1 MAGGA
6 QPKGRDMASESHS
19 RFDIAFRNAWIVDG
33 SGAPRIRGDVGV
45 VGERIAAV
53 GDLGGV
59 AAARETDCEGRV
71 LAPGFI
77 DVHTHDD
84 RALLVDGGMDPKL
97 TQGVTTVVVGN
108 CGLSLAP
115 LTLDRAPPP
124 PLDLLGGM
132 GEFRYSSFDAYLGA
146 LGSSGAPA
154 NAAPMVGHSTL
165 RAATMSALGRPAR
178 DREIA
183 AMQALVRECVESGA
197 VGLST
202 GLFYPP
208 ARRAPMEEIVAL
220 LEALAGSGAIYAT
233 HMRDEADHVLE
244 SLEESFE
251 TARRA
256 DVALVVS
263 HHKCSGRRNF
273 GRSRETLALFDAARD
288 RQDVALD
295 AYPYAASST
304 VLLDDYAEQAERVM
318 IAWSEPHPQMSG
330 RYLEDVAIEWGCG
343 RSEAL
348 ARLKPGGAIYFIL
361 DEDDVRRIL
370 SYPHTM
376 IGSDGLPHDR
386 HPHPRL
392 WGTFPR
398 VLGHYSREV
407 GLFGL
412 EEAVHRMTGMPA
424 ERFGLRDRGTIRCG
438 AFADLVLF
446 DAETI
451 IDRATF
457 EEPARPAAGIETVL
471 VNGQPVLDGG
481 RLTGARAGRVLRRA
495 A

>member
-1 MAGGA
+1 
-6 QPKGRDMASESHS
+6 
-19 RFDIAFRNAWIVDG
+19 
-33 SGAPRIRGDVGV
+33 
-45 VGERIAAV
+45 
-53 GDLGGV
+53 
-59 AAARETDCEGRV
+59 
-71 LAPGFI
+71 
-77 DVHTHDD
+77 
-84 RALLVDGGMDPKL
+84 
-97 TQGVTTVVVGN
+97 
-108 CGLSLAP
+108 
-115 LTLDRAPPP
+115 
-124 PLDLLGGM
+124 
-132 GEFRYSSFDAYLGA
+132 
-146 LGSSGAPA
+146 
-154 NAAPMVGHSTL
+154 
-165 RAATMSALGRPAR
+165 
-178 DREIA
+178 
-183 AMQALVRECVESGA
+183 
-197 VGLST
+197 
-202 GLFYPP
+202 
-208 ARRAPMEEIVAL
+208 MEEIVAL

-471 VNGQPVLDGG
+471 VNGRPVLDGG